1 MKIEASLEQKGNEF
15 VAALTV
21 NDIRDDRDVYIYILV
36 LLASFYCHI
45 ISRWLHEIS
54 HSQKSFSCLRN
65 FQLFTFLVRLSKKP
79 ALSCYDYSSLLNR
92 SLGRNSSLS

>member
-1 MKIEASLEQKGNEF
+1 MKIEDSLITKGNEF

-45 ISRWLHEIS
+45 ILRWLREMLTLKKAFHIS
-54 HSQKSFSCLRN
+54 I
-65 FQLFTFLVRLSKKP
+65 TFL
-79 ALSCYDYSSLLNR
+79 
-92 SLGRNSSLS
+92 

>member
-1 MKIEASLEQKGNEF
+1 MKIEASLITKGNEF

-45 ISRWLHEIS
+45 ISRWLREMLTLKKAFHIS
-54 HSQKSFSCLRN
+54 I
-65 FQLFTFLVRLSKKP
+65 TFL
-79 ALSCYDYSSLLNR
+79 
-92 SLGRNSSLS
+92 

>member
-1 MKIEASLEQKGNEF
+1 MKIEVSLEQKGNEF

-54 HSQKSFSCLRN
+54 HS
-65 FQLFTFLVRLSKKP
+65 
-79 ALSCYDYSSLLNR
+79 
-92 SLGRNSSLS
+92 